1 MIITTSGITLEQALT
16 SADLYESADPSVQN
30 NPWLRDPILFNVAVW
45 WVRAT
50 QGDTDH
56 FASDVSRE
64 FGSLVRDLRHEDF

>member
-1 MIITTSGITLEQALT
+1 MIITTSGITREQALKI
-16 SADLYESADPSVQN
+16 AGLYETVEPSVQN

-56 FASDVSRE
+56 FARDVSRE
-64 FGSLVRDLRHEDF
+64 FGSLVRDLRHENI